1 MRVYTHSQLENYEI
15 NTNKTGHLQ
24 QILQHEGNIS
34 LISENICK
42 IITKMESPD
51 EDNNYD
57 ELDVDKIYVSVK

>member
-15 NTNKTGHLQ
+15 NTNKTCHLQ

-57 ELDVDKIYVSVK
+57 ELDVDKIYVTV